1 MIHSESFSQYSSKVR
16 CTFYITSMETCRPG
30 KKSSGKNLG
39 FFAKLLIKTS
49 NKLDFAIYF
58 HNVFFLSES
67 IAGIRKDFFILIC
80 QHCIE
85 IVQHKISSTNCCQ
98 CT

>member
-1 MIHSESFSQYSSKVR
+1 MQEHCDNLVDFLQTEKEAKVLIHSESFSQYSSKVR

-39 FFAKLLIKTS
+39 FFTKLPIKTS

-67 IAGIRKDFFILIC
+67 IAGIRKDF
-80 QHCIE
+80 
-85 IVQHKISSTNCCQ
+85 SY
-98 CT
+98 